1 MLPFFKYPE
10 NLKMEERNIL
20 AYWHKGLLQEFT
32 ETNGNKSICKVQYFL
47 AGESSSVSYFHTYIS
62 VFGSAGYPTA
72 QDTRASGVS
81 SLYA

>member
-1 MLPFFKYPE
+1 MGI
-10 NLKMEERNIL
+10 RV
-20 AYWHKGLLQEFT
+20 
-32 ETNGNKSICKVQYFL
+32 SICKVQYFL